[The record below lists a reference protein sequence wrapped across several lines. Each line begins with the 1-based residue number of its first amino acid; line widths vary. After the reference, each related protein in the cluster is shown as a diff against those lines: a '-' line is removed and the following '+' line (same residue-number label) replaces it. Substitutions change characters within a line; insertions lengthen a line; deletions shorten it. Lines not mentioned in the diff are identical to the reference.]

1 MPSSRKASVVGA
13 IEGGGTKYVCAVG
26 NGPGAGL
33 LARASFPTGNDPAK
47 LLGQVAGWL
56 KEQEAIHGRLEGI
69 GFASFGPIDLQPDSP
84 TYGYVTS
91 TPKPGWQMTDVLGP
105 LRAAFGPIPIGFD
118 TDTNGAG
125 LGEHVWGAARG
136 LDDFLYITIGTG
148 IGAGGMARGNLLHGL
163 VHPEVG
169 HIFLPKLSGDD
180 FEGACPY
187 HGRCWEGLC
196 SGPAIEKRTGISAD
210 RLSADHPAWDFETR
224 YVALAIA
231 NLVFTLSPSRVI
243 VGGSVR
249 KGGKL
254 GEAGFFEAVRRH
266 LLAALNGYVVSP
278 ALTAD
283 SISKYVVP
291 PELGDD
297 AGVCGAIA
305 LGQIAANGILQAFRA

>member
-1 MPSSRKASVVGA
+1 MASSREGILVGA

-26 NGPGAGL
+26 TGPGEGL
-33 LARASFPTGNDPAK
+33 LARTSFPTGENPAK
-47 LLGQVAGWL
+47 LLAQVASWL
-56 KEQEAIHGRLEGI
+56 KEQEGIYGQLGAI
-69 GFASFGPIDLQPDSP
+69 GFASFGPIDLDENSP

-105 LRAAFGPIPIGFD
+105 LKSAFGPIPIGFD

-125 LGEHVWGAARG
+125 LGEHVWGAAAG
-136 LDDFLYITIGTG
+136 LDDFVYITIGTG
-148 IGAGGMARGNLLHGL
+148 IGAGGMVRGNLMHGL

-169 HIFLPKLSGDD
+169 HLYLPNLPGDE

-196 SGPAIEKRTGISAD
+196 SGPAIRKRTGMPAEE
-210 RLSADHPAWDFETR
+210 LSPDHAAWDFETR

-231 NLVFTLSPSRVI
+231 NLVFTLSPRRVI

-249 KGGKL
+249 KGGQL

-266 LLAALNGYVVSP
+266 LLVALNGYVVSP
-278 ALTAD
+278 ALQAD
-283 SISKYVVP
+283 SIASYVVP
-291 PELGDD
+291 PILGDD

-305 LGQIAANGILQAFRA
+305 LGQIAAERDSGEIV